1 MRTKGIFILV
11 IMLAFVYSCKKSE
24 QQTINMGY
32 NYFPLI
38 TNSYS
43 IYQVDSIVWDDYN
56 TTVDTFHYQVKLIV
70 DSQYFDN
77 ENRES
82 YRWKKFVKNDTNT
95 WVFNT
100 NYTLTITNDRLES
113 VQENMRYIKLIF
125 PVVAGASWD
134 YNSLNIDLASKTQYS
149 DVDYQTKVL
158 NQNYDSC
165 STVTYQDELNLIQE
179 FFYEEKYARNVGMIY
194 SKHINKRKLS
204 TGLQGYSVVY
214 QLLEHNN

>member
-24 QQTINMGY
+24 QETINMGY

-43 IYQVDSIVWDDYN
+43 IYQVDSIAWDDYN

-113 VQENMRYIKLIF
+113 VQENVRYIKLIF

-134 YNSLNIDLASKTQYS
+134 YNSLNTDLASKTQYS

-165 STVTYQDELNLIQE
+165 ATVTYQDELNLIQE